1 MEKTPEKE
9 GYSIGEV
16 ADLLQVATSKLR
28 HWEAMDLFSVE
39 KQPNHYRCYD
49 MADVVNIAEVLTY
62 RELGFPISRI
72 EEMRRA
78 DVADYEQ
85 LLHISRAEL
94 HKKLEEYRSILK
106 RMDRQRAAV
115 RDLKKLDA
123 GWPRAEAVPF
133 ERVVKF
139 DYSDAVNIRRYI
151 HEPALYV
158 RHAGSLHRDAGHCGR
173 PGGAGADAVGRR
185 HPARPA
191 GLGHGG
197 LSHPGKTGPGLCDR
211 PARFAGNA
219 ACALAHRGA
228 AGAVCV
234 YRL

>member
-78 DVADYEQ
+78 LNWHEIAECEEDYDLIVAGGGKNAKIAD
-85 LLHISRAEL
+85 
-94 HKKLEEYRSILK
+94 IL
-106 RMDRQRAAV
+106 A
-115 RDLKKLDA
+115 
-123 GWPRAEAVPF
+123 F
-133 ERVVKF
+133 
-139 DYSDAVNIRRYI
+139 YI
-151 HEPALYV
+151 DN
-158 RHAGSLHRDAGHCGR
+158 GMGQKS
-173 PGGAGADAVGRR
+173 
-185 HPARPA
+185 
-191 GLGHGG
+191 
-197 LSHPGKTGPGLCDR
+197 
-211 PARFAGNA
+211 
-219 ACALAHRGA
+219 
-228 AGAVCV
+228 
-234 YRL
+234 

>member
-115 RDLKKLDA
+115 RELKKLDA

-158 RHAGSLHRDAGHCGR
+158 RYFDTQDLSTETRGIAADPAA
-173 PGGAGADAVGRR
+173 PGQT
-185 HPARPA
+185 
-191 GLGHGG
+191 L
-197 LSHPGKTGPGLCDR
+197 
-211 PARFAGNA
+211 
-219 ACALAHRGA
+219 
-228 AGAVCV
+228 
-234 YRL
+234 